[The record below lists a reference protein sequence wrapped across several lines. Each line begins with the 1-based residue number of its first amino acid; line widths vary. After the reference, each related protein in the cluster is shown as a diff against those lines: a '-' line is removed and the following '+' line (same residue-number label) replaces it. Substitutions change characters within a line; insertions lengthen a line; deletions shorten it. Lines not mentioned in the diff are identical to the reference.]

1 MPLISYHNQIETQ
14 IENFVENFKKNGSV
28 LISTLNVEAYNNT
41 RTQWTPSDDSATEYP
56 RTSAG
61 CSSYDSSGSDSCSYG
76 EAGNSDNGILVNIY
90 SPNPESVPT
99 HMRLGPYNQTSF

>member
-28 LISTLNVEAYNNT
+28 LINTLNVESYGNT
-41 RTQWTPSDDSATEYP
+41 RTQWTPSDDSATDYP

-61 CSSYDSSGSDSCSYG
+61 CSSYDSSGSDSCSFG
-76 EAGNSDNGILVNIY
+76 DAGNSDNGEYFTLLLYRI
-90 SPNPESVPT
+90 
-99 HMRLGPYNQTSF
+99 

>member
-28 LISTLNVEAYNNT
+28 LISTLNAESYGNT

-76 EAGNSDNGILVNIY
+76 DAGNSDNGK
-90 SPNPESVPT
+90 
-99 HMRLGPYNQTSF
+99 

>member
-56 RTSAG
+56 KTSAG

-76 EAGNSDNGILVNIY
+76 EAGNSDNGELRIFLILYFHHNLYVDLCFWTNF
-90 SPNPESVPT
+90 
-99 HMRLGPYNQTSF
+99 RR